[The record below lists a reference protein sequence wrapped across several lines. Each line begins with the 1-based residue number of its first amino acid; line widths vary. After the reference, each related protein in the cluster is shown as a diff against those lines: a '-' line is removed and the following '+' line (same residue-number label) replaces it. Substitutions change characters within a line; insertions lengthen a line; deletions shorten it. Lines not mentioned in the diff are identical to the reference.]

1 MRSGTKEST
10 ADTVAS
16 ALVRAEADGQ
26 KGHGISRIPSYA
38 AQVRT
43 GKVKGQALPVLED
56 VKPGLFRIDANFGF
70 AYPAIKLA
78 LPELELR
85 AQKTGLAAAA
95 IYHSHHFGVA
105 GHHCEDLAAKGLVAF
120 IFGNSPK
127 AMAPHG
133 AKEKVLG
140 TNPIAFAAPTDH
152 EPLVID
158 MALSTVARGKIFLAR
173 KAGSSIPEG

>member
-1 MRSGTKEST
+1 M
-10 ADTVAS
+10 
-16 ALVRAEADGQ
+16 
-26 KGHGISRIPSYA
+26 
-38 AQVRT
+38 
-43 GKVKGQALPVLED
+43 ED
-56 VKPGLFRIDANFGF
+56 VKPGLFRIDANFGS

-158 MALSTVARGKIFLAR
+158 MALSTVARGKILLAR